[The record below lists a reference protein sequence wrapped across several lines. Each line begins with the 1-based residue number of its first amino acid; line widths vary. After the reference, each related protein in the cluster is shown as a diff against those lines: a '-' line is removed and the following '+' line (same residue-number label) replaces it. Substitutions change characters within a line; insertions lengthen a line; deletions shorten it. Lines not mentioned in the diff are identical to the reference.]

1 MLPSPP
7 KRANLISPLASTC
20 GNRTSILCLTLLLIA
35 PVASVALAQDTASQ
49 TVSNPSQTA
58 AITGVVQD
66 SSGAVIPDAQ
76 VSLLGSDG
84 RVEKVVSAN
93 SEGEFRFENLS
104 HGPFRV
110 AITLPGL
117 APFLSSEITLADNQS
132 YELQNISLAVAPTT
146 TDVQVTA
153 TNAEIADA
161 QLKSQESQRIFGLL
175 PNFYTSYIHD
185 AAPLNDRQKF
195 SLAAHAIF
203 DPSQFVI
210 SGIAAGV
217 EQANRSFAGYGFGT
231 SGYAKRYAA
240 DFGDQL
246 TGTLI
251 SGAILPSILHQDPR
265 YFYQGSGSKKSRFL
279 HAIAFSVLTRGDNG
293 AYQPN
298 YSSIVGGL
306 ASGALSN
313 LYYPHADRGTGLLF
327 RNAAFGILGRAGDGL
342 VREFILKRLT
352 THVPPTS
359 NGKP

>member
-1 MLPSPP
+1 M
-7 KRANLISPLASTC
+7 ISPLPSTRGNHASVV
-20 GNRTSILCLTLLLIA
+20 CLTVLLLA
-35 PVASVALAQDTASQ
+35 PVVSAQNLRAQTAPSRSSTAS
-49 TVSNPSQTA
+49 
-58 AITGVVQD
+58 ITGVVQD

-76 VSLLGSDG
+76 VSLLGPDG
-84 RVEKVVSAN
+84 RVEKVVSADN
-93 SEGEFRFENLS
+93 GGEFRFENLS

-110 AITLPGL
+110 AITLTGL
-117 APFLSSEITLADNQS
+117 APFLSPEITLNDNQS
-132 YELQNISLAVAPTT
+132 YALQNVSLAVAPTT

-153 TNAEIADA
+153 TTEEIADA
-161 QLKSQESQRIFGLL
+161 QLKSEESQRIFGLL

-217 EQANRSFAGYGFGT
+217 EQENRSFAGYGFGA

-251 SGAILPSILHQDPR
+251 GNAILPSILHQDPR
-265 YFYQGSGSKKSRFL
+265 YFYQGSGTKKSRFL
-279 HAIAFSVLTRGDNG
+279 HAIAFSVIARGDNG
-293 AYQPN
+293 ALQPN

-327 RNAAFGILGRAGDGL
+327 RNAGFGILGRAGDGL
-342 VREFILKRLT
+342 VREFVLKRLT
-352 THVPPTS
+352 THIPSTS